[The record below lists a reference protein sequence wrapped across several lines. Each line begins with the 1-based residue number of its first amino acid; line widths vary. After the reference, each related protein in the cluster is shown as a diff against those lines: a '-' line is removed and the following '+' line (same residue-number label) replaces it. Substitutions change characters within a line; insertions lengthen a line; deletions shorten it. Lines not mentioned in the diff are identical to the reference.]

1 MLKDFNFPQIL
12 LKQSLTLSF
21 SIPHRRAVVVE
32 KSGNFRRLRWGIG
45 IVALQMKRIDQLF
58 CTLKVYEKTSDFDTS
73 VGGIERRFH
82 VKCGG
87 VSLAHGFHLV
97 CAAL

>member
-21 SIPHRRAVVVE
+21 AIPHRRAVVVE

-45 IVALQMKRIDQLF
+45 IVALQMKRIESTLLF
-58 CTLKVYEKTSDFDTS
+58 PK
-73 VGGIERRFH
+73 
-82 VKCGG
+82 
-87 VSLAHGFHLV
+87 SLRENY
-97 CAAL
+97 